1 MKRALTTLAIV
12 VPLLL
17 AAHAYAG
24 SVSLTLNRVSLTNV
38 DDAAGRWQH
47 EGGTVFKGGIQI
59 GNYALTRRV
68 TFGFRRKT
76 SLCKAPM
83 IFLVE
88 GSSAE
93 LARPPAAI
101 PGFGTPFLQE
111 LPDPLLRSRLVGWAQ
126 LS

>member
-1 MKRALTTLAIV
+1 M
-12 VPLLL
+12 
-17 AAHAYAG
+17 
-24 SVSLTLNRVSLTNV
+24 
-38 DDAAGRWQH
+38 WM
-47 EGGTVFKGGIQI
+47 
-59 GNYALTRRV
+59 TRRV
-68 TFGFRRKT
+68 GGSTKAEPFLKVASRSATTHLRAGSPLGEPTNRTRQCSPSPFSFSNLFRRKT

-93 LARPPAAI
+93 LAQPPAAI